1 MAYQDAT
8 FFNPHFHLEEASGV
22 LVLLLG
28 NSAPIDETIMKDI
41 LRAVHRMDPIGGM
54 PILVQQDELVR
65 MSPEAKTF
73 LARTCDSRERP
84 VAFMAYDLPDRI
96 QGDFFPRF
104 HKPRFPFRV
113 FSVPEEA
120 QQWFAKFT
128 TTRFVPR

>member
-1 MAYQDAT
+1 MADQDAT

-28 NSAPIDETIMKDI
+28 NSAPIDEMIMKDI
-41 LRAVHRMDPIGGM
+41 LRAVHRMDPVGGM

-73 LARTCDSRERP
+73 LARTCDNRERP

-96 QGDFFPRF
+96 QGDFFLRF

-113 FSVPEEA
+113 FSVAEEA
-120 QQWFAKFT
+120 QLWFAKFT
-128 TTRFVPR
+128 TTQYIPH